1 MIEELDGVIVGTAI
15 RRVPG
20 CQTVMQRVV
29 NVELVGRN
37 ANVAERVGS
46 NVVLVLLSMRQ

>member
-20 CQTVMQRVV
+20 CQTVMQRIM

-37 ANVAERVGS
+37 ANVADVGS